1 MAYRKK
7 TTQEEREEIVKY
19 CIEHNKDC
27 KSENKNVGKVE
38 NKNVGKPT
46 KLFSTS

>member
-1 MAYRKK
+1 MKLSDEDK
-7 TTQEEREEIVKY
+7 REME
-19 CIEHNKDC
+19 C
-27 KSENKNVGKVE
+27 KSENKIVGKVE